1 MLPKTLRTTLGAEKI
16 SLTAMLDFVCD
27 LRGIHRHPANRVFG
41 FWRPGQNGQARAGRL
56 RVHGQIGHVAILDDF
71 WLHPNSSGLRPPAG
85 ILSCS
90 HKGPESCTLSSRATS
105 SANRAP
111 LRVDALVKRF
121 SQVTAVDGIT
131 LELRPAECLGLL
143 GPNGAGKS
151 TLIRSIVGR
160 VIPDA
165 GAISIFGARADSP
178 AARSALGWIPQE
190 LALYPR
196 LTCRENLRS
205 FGRYH
210 GLGGA
215 ALEEAVARCLG
226 WATLNDRAGE
236 LVKNLS
242 GGMKRRLNM
251 AAGLI
256 HRPKLVLMDEP
267 TVGVDPQSRNHIFEM
282 IEKLRAEG
290 MSLIYTTHYMEEA
303 ERLCDR
309 IAIIDHGKIIAL
321 GTHAELVRTTFGTR
335 SQVLAR
341 YQGADERIAAWVFE
355 RGGHVVNGTAQFSIE
370 HPAEVAALLEAS
382 ARAGLE
388 LLDVSIRKPNLESV
402 FLHLTGRELRD

>member
-1 MLPKTLRTTLGAEKI
+1 LPFPA
-16 SLTAMLDFVCD
+16 TAS
-27 LRGIHRHPANRVFG
+27 
-41 FWRPGQNGQARAGRL
+41 
-56 RVHGQIGHVAILDDF
+56 VAA
-71 WLHPNSSGLRPPAG
+71 P
-85 ILSCS
+85 
-90 HKGPESCTLSSRATS
+90 
-105 SANRAP
+105 P
-111 LRVDALVKRF
+111 LRIAALVKRF
-121 SQVTAVDGIT
+121 GQTRAVDGIT
-131 LELRPAECLGLL
+131 LELRQAECLGLL

-165 GAISIFGARADSP
+165 GAISIFGARAGSP

-210 GLGGA
+210 GLRGA

-236 LVKNLS
+236 LVRNLS

-251 AAGLI
+251 ATGLI
-256 HRPKLVLMDEP
+256 HQPKLVLMDEP

-321 GTHAELVRTTFGTR
+321 GMHADLVRTTFGSR

-341 YQGADERIAAWVFE
+341 YAGADERIAAWVFE
-355 RGGHVVNGTAQFSIE
+355 RGGQVVDGTAQFSIE
-370 HPAEVAALLEAS
+370 HPAEVGALLEAS
-382 ARAGLE
+382 AKAGLE
-388 LLDVSIRKPNLESV
+388 LIDVSIRKPNLELV